1 VSRNQEISLATEDRA
16 YHFLRKLQSG
26 GQAHETGAGLLE
38 LEATDQSHE
47 PAAADID
54 DYLFKRAEAE
64 LLRARA
70 QLEDLKERLTPKA

>member
-1 VSRNQEISLATEDRA
+1 MSRNQEIYPAAEDRA

-26 GQAHETGAGLLE
+26 GQARDTGTGLLQY
-38 LEATDQSHE
+38 EAAARAQE

-54 DYLFKRAEAE
+54 DYLFKRTEAE

-70 QLEDLKERLTPKA
+70 KLEDLKERLTPKA